1 MYKNK
6 LRKIYVFKKK
16 YNKKHKKLLEITIN
30 VKKCENKIKNYETK
44 KNRILANSIKCLKL
58 NNKSILKMRLKYK

>member
-44 KNRILANSIKCLKL
+44 KK
-58 NNKSILKMRLKYK
+58 